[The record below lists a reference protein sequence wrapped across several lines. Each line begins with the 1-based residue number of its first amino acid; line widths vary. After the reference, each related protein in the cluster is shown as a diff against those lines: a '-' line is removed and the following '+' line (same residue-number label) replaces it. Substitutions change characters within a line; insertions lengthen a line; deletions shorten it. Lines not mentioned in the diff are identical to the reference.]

1 MGEKLYINSVV
12 YSEVAYIF
20 IRSVSAK
27 SYIDLKKD
35 ESLVSTAGQK
45 FVEMLFPV
53 LKLGNLLEI
62 NDEVVEI
69 LNSFILNYGLLP
81 NDALNLATCKFYGI
95 DALMSL
101 DTDFEEACRQEKINL
116 ISKVEDFK

>member
-20 IRSVSAK
+20 IRFVSGK

-35 ESLVSTAGQK
+35 KNLVSTAGQK
-45 FVEMLFPV
+45 FVELLFPV
-53 LKLGNLLEI
+53 LKLGDILEI

-69 LNSFILNYGLLP
+69 SKSFILKYGLLP
-81 NDALNLATCKFYGI
+81 NDALKN
-95 DALMSL
+95 
-101 DTDFEEACRQEKINL
+101 EVR
-116 ISKVEDFK
+116 